1 MIRDGGVNRS
11 AFVTDEGNL
20 PTGLRKHERVIQHA
34 GTAAKVAQHQNC
46 YLQGN
51 MISSTVLWYQEV
63 LTRRVAIAGGG
74 TAGHVTTG
82 LAMMEAYQL
91 AFDDVEVYFIGC
103 AGGFEN
109 QLVPARG
116 FGLKKVPGSPYARQG
131 FFGKVRSVVELAR
144 GFLRARQL
152 LRKEGTRL
160 VIGLGGY
167 ASAGA
172 VLAARSLGIP
182 TVVHEANASF
192 GMANRLTSRMADLIC
207 LGWEGAQAGRRS
219 VPVVFTGNPILAEIG
234 ARVARIRDPH
244 APRRILVTGGSE
256 GAPFLNE
263 RVPPLLARVAAEG
276 MALDVMHQTGAG
288 NSGRV
293 RERYCVEGIQAEV
306 TDFIDDMAAAYADAE
321 FAIASAGALTLAELS
336 AAGIP
341 SLILPTRSVAND
353 HQQAN
358 AAEYAERTGNI
369 WILEKDWDE
378 ERLAARLTE
387 LLKNP
392 EALWRQADWLRS
404 HSDPAAAANVIAACE
419 AMMASRW

>member
-1 MIRDGGVNRS
+1 MIPDCGFYWRTFIADQ
-11 AFVTDEGNL
+11 GNL
-20 PTGLRKHERVIQHA
+20 PTGFRQHEGVIQHA
-34 GTAAKVAQHQNC
+34 RAAAEIAQHQNC
-46 YLQGN
+46 DLQGN

-63 LTRRVAIAGGG
+63 LTRRLAIAGGG

-82 LAMMEAYQL
+82 LAMMEAYQG

-116 FGLKKVPGSPYARQG
+116 FVLKKVPGSPYARQG
-131 FFGKVRSVVELAR
+131 FFGKVRSVIELAR

-152 LRKEGTRL
+152 LRQERTRL

-172 VLAARSLGIP
+172 VLAARSLGIA

-192 GMANRLTSRMADLIC
+192 GMANKLTSRMADLIC
-207 LGWEGAQAGRRS
+207 MGWEGAQAGRRG

-234 ARVARIRDPH
+234 ARVARVRDPRS
-244 APRRILVTGGSE
+244 ARRILVTGGSE

-263 RVPPLLARVAAEG
+263 RVPPLLKRVADHG
-276 MALDVMHQTGAG
+276 VTLRVRHQTGAG
-288 NSGRV
+288 NS
-293 RERYCVEGIQAEV
+293 EHYCKAGIQAEV
-306 TDFIDDMAAAYADAE
+306 TDFIDDMAAAYAEAE

-369 WILEKDWDE
+369 WVTENDWDE
-378 ERLAARLTE
+378 ARLTARLTE

-392 EALWRQADWLRS
+392 EALWQQADWLRS
-404 HSDPAAAANVIAACE
+404 HSDPEAAAKVIAACE
-419 AMMASRW
+419 KMMATRW